1 MADVLD
7 SLVEEYQRRIIE
19 EKQALQQAE
28 NARTTAMRN
37 IDRIE
42 GALLGVKD
50 AIAKLSSSEGQAAE
64 CEMPQPD
71 TEEQG

>member
-7 SLVEEYQRRIIE
+7 SLVEDYQRRIIE

-50 AIAKLSSSEGQAAE
+50 AIAKLSSSEAQAAE
-64 CEMPQPD
+64 CERPQPD
-71 TEEQG
+71 TAD

>member
-7 SLVEEYQRRIIE
+7 SLVEDYQGRFVE
-19 EKQALQQAE
+19 EKQALQQAD

-50 AIAKLSSSEGQAAE
+50 AIAKLSSSEDQAAE
-64 CEMPQPD
+64 CEMPQPG
-71 TEEQG
+71 TVELV